1 MSQIVLSEIGE
12 ISEHS
17 ATHSM
22 EGDAGPAPDPA
33 DRIEVRLLGPLQVRR
48 ADGSLVL
55 PHEWRTGKTVDLL
68 RLLATGAGRAVSVDE
83 ILEALWPEVDP
94 HRGRGSL
101 RNALGHLRKL
111 LGQGAIERRPDGLV
125 LRGAWVDST
134 ALLALA
140 DEARRHARH
149 GRLALAVKLA
159 READALHLGEF
170 TTHDPNALWAV
181 PIRENLESRFREM
194 TLDAAEHAVELGWM
208 RDGLELGQ
216 RALDADVTSERA
228 YRVLMRAY
236 TGLGETERAL
246 RVYERCRA
254 VLAEDLGL
262 DPSPQTRALHLEI
275 LSSEPQE
282 APPAPFTGRA
292 RELRQLV
299 DWLSEQRSTGG
310 SGLVYVSGPE
320 GSGRT
325 RLVHEAAERLRARV
339 DAVGASDDPVA
350 AVAAAAESA
359 RRAAGG
365 PSGGDGSSGVRP
377 RTILLVTAT
386 AHLSAPA
393 RRALL
398 AALDAADGAVTVAL
412 RLSEN
417 ARAAQAHDVSDPTS
431 DADAST
437 GADRTPH
444 ATSTLAVDLLPLT
457 PAALER
463 LAAAQLCGTPSP
475 TLLDELARRSE
486 GVPGRAL
493 ATIDA
498 WSRAGEV
505 AATSQGLALVPPHD
519 SSNHSAEQSTLLVRA
534 MEQTSARDQHVL
546 HLVALLDRP
555 VNPALLMPLLRAPA
569 PAAGDAV
576 AEDVAVVVAS
586 LDRLVDLQLL
596 ASTPDGY
603 VVRDP
608 FLRHAVESWLRPSV
622 RRRLH
627 AHIAERARIPAAE
640 RGRHWRAAGEVE
652 LATAAAFDA
661 VRDAMANGDVSD
673 ARRQLLVVNDLAV
686 GSHALNADLAELEES
701 LADVCLAAGRVD
713 EAVQH
718 YGRAAD
724 WLEDSDATAAQRLR
738 DKAARAQRALAP
750 AAHDAQPEP
759 VSAPPPVVPPEPDDE
774 ERERSAWA
782 AVRDADA
789 AGPLAQRI
797 DARCRLVREHLLP
810 ARRLPRFREVTAEA
824 IALAADGP
832 SRADAVALHHL
843 PDVLLGNARLAEHAL
858 DAAWG
863 ASDPDRPE
871 MAHLAV
877 LRCLVGHDLG
887 RRGFDTRW
895 EHAMRLAPPGSE
907 SVEWTWAR
915 VRMLTERGSLAEAIE
930 EDRRPVRPGTST
942 LGRQLRALST
952 SGLLAALGRPAEAL
966 RVLRE
971 AMAEAEEEGCSL
983 LLPEVTARMV
993 VLTAPTDPAEAI
1005 GLFELFDW
1013 AAGSEIGHAREG
1025 YLRLLARAA
1034 VRGGNEELDRAAAAA
1049 ANAARIAQDSG
1060 LVLLASEAYLAQ
1072 AQYLFEGGWSAGA
1085 RVATAGAAR
1094 CLRAAGTVG

>member
-1 MSQIVLSEIGE
+1 MSQLVMSEVWGRGPVP
-12 ISEHS
+12 
-17 ATHSM
+17 SM
-22 EGDAGPAPDPA
+22 EGDAGHEPDPG

-68 RLLATGAGRAVSVDE
+68 RLLATRAGEAVSVDE
-83 ILEALWPEVDP
+83 ILEALWPTVDP

-125 LRGAWVDST
+125 LRGAWVDSA

-149 GRLALAVKLA
+149 GRLALAVKVA

-170 TTHDPNALWAV
+170 STHDPDALWAV
-181 PIRENLESRFREM
+181 PVRENLESRFRQL

-246 RVYERCRA
+246 RVFERCRA
-254 VLAEDLGL
+254 VLAEELGL

-275 LSSEPQE
+275 LSSEPLD
-282 APPAPFTGRA
+282 APPAPFTGRE
-292 RELRQLV
+292 RELRSLCG
-299 DWLSEQRSTGG
+299 WLAQRRSTGTP
-310 SGLVYVSGPE
+310 GLAYVSGPE

-325 RLVHEAAERLRARV
+325 RLVQEAADRLGARV
-339 DAVGASDDPVA
+339 EVVGGSADLVAV
-350 AVAAAAESA
+350 VAAAASCAGAAPDTA
-359 RRAAGG
+359 RGGTDPAGG
-365 PSGGDGSSGVRP
+365 PDV
-377 RTILLVTAT
+377 ILLVTAS
-386 AHLSAPA
+386 AHLAPGI
-393 RRALL
+393 RRSVLD
-398 AALDAADGAVTVAL
+398 ALDAAGGAVTVAL
-412 RLSEN
+412 RLAEN
-417 ARAAQAHDVSDPTS
+417 ARAAQAQ
-431 DADAST
+431 DA
-437 GADRTPH
+437 ADTAARTT
-444 ATSTLAVDLLPLT
+444 ATLAVDLLPLT

-463 LAAAQLCGTPSP
+463 LVTAQLCGAPSP
-475 TLLDELARRSE
+475 GLLDELAVRSE
-486 GVPGRAL
+486 GLPGPAL

-519 SSNHSAEQSTLLVRA
+519 PSNHGTEQSTLLVRA
-534 MEQTSARDQHVL
+534 MEQTGARDQHVL
-546 HLVALLDRP
+546 HLVAVLDRP
-555 VNPALLMPLLRAPA
+555 VSPALLMPLLRGPEPA
-569 PAAGDAV
+569 PGEAAVD
-576 AEDVAVVVAS
+576 DVASVVAS

-596 ASTPDGY
+596 AGTPDGY
-603 VVRDP
+603 TVRDP

-652 LATAAAFDA
+652 LATAAAIDA
-661 VRDAMANGDVSD
+661 VRDAMAAGDVSA
-673 ARRQLLVVNDLAV
+673 ARLQLLVVNDLAV
-686 GSHALNADLAELEES
+686 GSHAVGADLAELEES

-724 WLEDSDATAAQRLR
+724 WLDDSATSAAERLR
-738 DKAARAQRALAP
+738 DKAARAQQSLARAAREVQPEARSAP
-750 AAHDAQPEP
+750 APD
-759 VSAPPPVVPPEPDDE
+759 VRPEPDDDE
-774 ERERSAWA
+774 ARERAAWA
-782 AVRDADA
+782 AVRSADA
-789 AGPLAQRI
+789 AGRGPQGI
-797 DARCRLVREHLLP
+797 DARSRLVREHLLP
-810 ARRLPRFREVTAEA
+810 ARRLARAREVTAEA
-824 IALAADGP
+824 IALAADTP
-832 SRADAVALHHL
+832 ARADAVSLHHL

-858 DAAWG
+858 DAAWAG
-863 ASDPDRPE
+863 SDQQQPE
-871 MAHLAV
+871 AAHLAV

-895 EHAMRLAPPGSE
+895 EQAMTLAPPDSE

-952 SGLLAALGRPAEAL
+952 SGLHAALGRPADAV

-971 AMAEAEEEGCSL
+971 AMSEAEEEGCSL

-1013 AAGSEIGHAREG
+1013 AAGSEIGHSREG

-1034 VRGGNEELDRAAAAA
+1034 VRAGRHELDRAAAAA